1 VHSRTKLLQVVQEIS
16 TAEQEYEFLKEDSN
30 KYEAEMSNKR
40 NAGLDW
46 KGKNIC
52 FYDARFGREGK

>member
-1 VHSRTKLLQVVQEIS
+1 MLQVVQEIF
-16 TAEQEYEFLKEDSN
+16 TAEKEYEFLKDDSK

-52 FYDARFGREGK
+52 FCDARFGREGK

>member
-1 VHSRTKLLQVVQEIS
+1 MLQVVQEIF
-16 TAEQEYEFLKEDSN
+16 TAEQEYEFLKEYGK
-30 KYEAEMSNKR
+30 KYEAGISNKQ

-46 KGKNIC
+46 KRKNIS